1 MICLAS
7 ASPRRKALLEQ
18 IGVSVTAVMPCD
30 IDETIHAGEQA
41 CAYVERMAREKAE
54 TACSRVSD
62 QIVLAADTVVVCS
75 DRVLGKPA
83 DREQALSTLR
93 LLSGNQHTVMT
104 AVAVRLGSRQR
115 LIRVDTRVHFR
126 KIEEAEMSAY
136 WDTGEP
142 ADKAGSYAIQGLGAV
157 FVERID
163 GSYSAVVG
171 LPLMETAAV
180 LAEFGVSCWQ
190 SVAPH
195 RANGNNWNGTSR

>member
-18 IGVSVTAVMPCD
+18 IGVPVTVMPCD
-30 IDETIHAGEQA
+30 IDETVQAGEEA
-41 CAYVERMAREKAE
+41 SVYVERMAREKAE
-54 TACSRVSD
+54 AACSRVSD
-62 QIVLAADTVVVCS
+62 QVVVAADTVVVCG

-83 DREQALSTLR
+83 DREQALATLR
-93 LLSGNQHTVMT
+93 LLSGNQHRVMT
-104 AVAVRLGSRQR
+104 AVAVRLGQRHR

-126 KIEEAEMSAY
+126 TLGEAEMSAY

-142 ADKAGSYAIQGLGAV
+142 ADKAGSYAIQGRGAV

-180 LAEFGVSCWQ
+180 LAGFGVSCWQ
-190 SVAPH
+190 SVAQNLASGDH
-195 RANGNNWNGTSR
+195 RNGTSR

>member
-18 IGVSVTAVMPCD
+18 IGVSAMVMPCD
-30 IDETIHAGEQA
+30 IDETVHAGEPA
-41 CAYVERMAREKAE
+41 AVYVERMAREKA
-54 TACSRVSD
+54 AAASSRAGGRV
-62 QIVLAADTVVVCS
+62 ILAADTVVVCQG
-75 DRVLGKPA
+75 RILGKPA
-83 DREQALSTLR
+83 DRAEALATLGT
-93 LLSGNQHTVMT
+93 LSGSEHQVMT
-104 AVAVRLGSRQR
+104 AVAVRLEQR
-115 LIRVDTRVHFR
+115 ERIIRVDTRVRFR
-126 KIEEAEMSAY
+126 QLTEAEISAY

-157 FVERID
+157 FVERIE

-190 SVAPH
+190 RS
-195 RANGNNWNGTSR
+195 RAEPGER